1 MLNDFDDDL
10 FRLDWVTAADKLILN
25 LLISFPSLAYQIG
38 KSGLLNCLSENK
50 SSNNKAK
57 FFMECII
64 VINLQIIK
72 ALYFQP
78 CMVSSFP

>member
-1 MLNDFDDDL
+1 MLNDFDDNL

-64 VINLQIIK
+64 AKNTYNGK
-72 ALYFQP
+72 APYFQP